1 MHITAYIR
9 TYIHTYLFKHC
20 INLLQKG
27 RFGVLKEHPQL
38 GPHVH
43 PHDTKQ
49 VDGGRSHS
57 WVGGLKGLVDVVN
70 VGLDVDAVGRR
81 GEGEREG
88 EKGDKCGIVRGE
100 EGKEGSVD

>member
-1 MHITAYIR
+1 MCICTVCTSLHIYV
-9 TYIHTYLFKHC
+9 HTYLFKHC

-38 GPHVH
+38 APHVH

-70 VGLDVDAVGRR
+70 VGLDVDAVGR
-81 GEGEREG
+81 GGGKGERDGE
-88 EKGDKCGIVRGE
+88 EKGDR
-100 EGKEGSVD
+100 SVG

>member
-1 MHITAYIR
+1 M
-9 TYIHTYLFKHC
+9 
-20 INLLQKG
+20 QKG

-49 VDGGRSHS
+49 VDGSRSHS

-81 GEGEREG
+81 GRGRGRERRRQ
-88 EKGDKCGIVRGE
+88 KCGIVRGE